1 MDVYPQDLP
10 KSLYLR
16 ALELDLE
23 SITLCFSGGDD
34 EGFLSVYTQVSKE
47 NKWHEYL
54 TDWAKREKLKGDKKA
69 LFEKF
74 QSDVSSFEG
83 DVEDWAWTVYEYSG
97 CGDGTDYGDDI
108 VYDLKKKAVVSSEWC
123 MERKEGSK
131 SKTKLQTV
139 EDEV

>member
-34 EGFLSVYTQVSKE
+34 EGFLNVYTQVSKE

-54 TDWAKREKLKGDKKA
+54 TDWQKREKLKGDKKA
-69 LFEKF
+69 LLEKF
-74 QSDVSSFEG
+74 QSDVASFEG

-97 CGDGTDYGDDI
+97 CGDGTAYGDDV
-108 VYDLKKKAVVSSEWC
+108 VYDLKKKTAVASDWC
-123 MERKEGSK
+123 MVRKEGPK
-131 SKTKLQTV
+131 SKAKFKVV